1 MLQGYLRVLAVLSLG
16 ASLPAGTAATVDF
29 NRDIRPVLSDR
40 CFTCHGP
47 DAAAKKIKLRLDSEA
62 GMLADLGGHAAVVP
76 GDAEKSE
83 LVRRI
88 TAGKPALRMPPV
100 YSGLKLS
107 EREIGLLKQWVA
119 EGAKWQK
126 HWSLIPPQRPEL
138 PSVQKTAWAKNPIDY
153 FVLERL
159 ERDGLTPASE
169 ADRALL
175 ARRVALD
182 LTGIPPTIADLD
194 AFLRDTSANAYE
206 NLVDR
211 LLASPRYGERMAMR
225 WLDVSRY
232 ADTNGYQTDGERTMW
247 RWRDYVI
254 DSFNRNKPFDRF
266 TVEQIAG
273 DLLPHPAL
281 EQRIATAFNR
291 NHRGNGEGG
300 IVPEEYMVEYAA
312 DRTETMSTVW
322 LGLTFGC
329 ARCHNHKYDPLTQK
343 DYYQLFA
350 YFNNIADRGRYF
362 KFGNTPPMIPA
373 PTAIEQ
379 EKLAAMDAKVAAAE
393 KRFEDLRSETGH
405 GLREWIRSLPSAQ
418 PADWAVSR
426 GQVAVVSPAKTGKS
440 KFDGTAYHNAGTLA
454 EFGYFDSFSISAWFN
469 AAAPTGSIVTR
480 AKDQTE
486 ESGILLQMKDGKLQL
501 NLVLRWLDDALRVE
515 TQQTIPLNQWHHVLA
530 TYDGSRLAAGIH
542 LYVDGKEAPL
552 KVIVD
557 ELNQEFRVKE
567 PWRIGGGGGKEFLFK
582 GEIGDIRLYKRTL
595 SGAEAAMLALGRNL
609 NQLASST
616 TLAKAEEQ
624 KLRMAYLDQ
633 YGPEAVRQAYAA
645 MLDARDAR
653 RALIKS
659 FPTVMVMEE
668 MPQPR
673 DTFLLQRGAYDKPGE
688 KVSPNVPATL
698 HPLPANVPNN
708 RLGLAQW
715 LVDRKNPLTAR
726 VIVNRFW
733 QMYFGTGI
741 VKTVEDFGSQGEWP
755 SHPALLDWMAVEFMD
770 SGWDVK
776 ALQKLI
782 VMSATYRQTAK
793 ASPELIQR
801 DPENRLLA
809 RGPRVRL
816 PAETVRDQ
824 ALAISGLLVEKT
836 GGPSVKPYQPK
847 GLWTELS
854 GGADYKQDK
863 GENLYRRSLY
873 TFWKRTS
880 PPPAMMNFDAAG
892 RETCIVR
899 ENRTNTPLQALN
911 LMNDVTYLEASR
923 KMAER
928 MMREGGATPAERIG
942 YGFRLATARL
952 PHAREADVLL
962 AGYRN
967 QLDYYQT
974 HSDAAVKLLSQGDS
988 ARDENLPVSELAA
1001 YSTVASLILNLDETI
1016 TK

>member
-1 MLQGYLRVLAVLSLG
+1 MLHIPLRAMLVLSLS
-16 ASLPAGTAATVDF
+16 AAAPAAVEF
-29 NRDIRPVLSDR
+29 NRDIRPILSDR
-40 CFTCHGP
+40 CFSCHGP
-47 DAAAKKIKLRLDSEA
+47 DAATKKIQLRLDSES
-62 GMLADLGGHAAVVP
+62 GMFSKSNGKAAVIP
-76 GDAEKSE
+76 GDAANSE
-83 LVRRI
+83 LVKRV
-88 TAGKPALRMPPV
+88 TADKPALRMPPV

-107 EREIGLLKQWVA
+107 DREVELLKQWVA

-126 HWSLIPPQRPEL
+126 HWSLIPAQRP
-138 PSVQKTAWAKNPIDY
+138 PVPAVSNPAWARNAIDH
-153 FVLERL
+153 FVLDRL
-159 ERDGLTPASE
+159 EREKVQPSPE
-169 ADRALL
+169 AGRAALM
-175 ARRVALD
+175 RRVSLD
-182 LTGIPPTIADLD
+182 LTGLPPAITELD
-194 AFLRDTSANAYE
+194 AFLKDSSPNAYE
-206 NLVDR
+206 ALVDR

-254 DSFNRNKPFDRF
+254 DSFHRNKPFDQF
-266 TVEQIAG
+266 TVEQLAG
-273 DLLPHPAL
+273 DLLPNPTL

-322 LGLTFGC
+322 LGVTFGC
-329 ARCHNHKYDPLTQK
+329 ARCHNHKYDPFTQK

-362 KFGNTPPMIPA
+362 KFGNTPPLLPA
-373 PTAIEQ
+373 PTAAQ
-379 EKLAAMDAKVAAAE
+379 QQTLAAAE
-393 KRFEDLRSETGH
+393 RKVAVAEQRFDSLRGEAKQKLLAWTNA
-405 GLREWIRSLPSAQ
+405 LPSTTA
-418 PADWAVSR
+418 ADWAISR
-426 GQVAVVSPAKTGKS
+426 GQVAHVKPPQTR
-440 KFDGTAYHNAGTLA
+440 FDGTAFHDAGNLA
-454 EFGYFDSFSISAWFN
+454 EFGYFDTFSISAWFQPQS
-469 AAAPTGSIVTR
+469 PTGSIVTR
-480 AKDQTE
+480 GKDQAE

-515 TQQTIPLNQWHHVLA
+515 TERPVALHQWHHVLA
-530 TYDGSRLAAGIH
+530 TYDSSRLASGIR
-542 LYVDGKEAPL
+542 LYVDGKEAKS

-567 PWRIGGGGGKEFLFK
+567 PWRIGGGGGKEFLFR
-582 GEIGDIRLYKRTL
+582 GEIGDVRLYNRAL
-595 SGAEAAMLALGRNL
+595 SAEEAAVLALRANL
-609 NQLASST
+609 NQLATQPSRS
-616 TLAKAEEQ
+616 KAEED
-624 KLRMAYLDQ
+624 KLRLAFLFQFGPETIRRAYQEMLDQ
-633 YGPEAVRQAYAA
+633 REAHQNLV
-645 MLDARDAR
+645 
-653 RALIKS
+653 KS

-668 MPQPR
+668 MRQAR

-688 KVSPNVPATL
+688 KVIRNVPASL
-698 HPLPANVPNN
+698 HALPSGVAND
-708 RLGLAQW
+708 RLALAKW
-715 LVDRKNPLTAR
+715 VTDRNNPLTAR

-741 VKTVEDFGSQGEWP
+741 VKTVEDFGSQGEPP
-755 SHPALLDWMAVEFMD
+755 SHPALLDWLAAEFIE

-776 ALQKLI
+776 ALQKKI
-782 VMSATYRQTAK
+782 VMSATYRQSTRATQ
-793 ASPELIQR
+793 EQLQR
-801 DPENRLLA
+801 DPENRMLA

-847 GLWTELS
+847 GLWSELS
-854 GGADYKQDK
+854 GGADYQRDK
-863 GENLYRRSLY
+863 GESLYRRSLY

-880 PPPAMMNFDAAG
+880 PPPSMMNFDAAG

-928 MMREGGATPAERIG
+928 MMREGGASAEDRIA

-952 PHAREADVLL
+952 PKSQEAGVLL
-962 AGYRN
+962 GGFRN
-967 QLDYYQT
+967 QLDFYQT
-974 HSDAAVKLLSQGDS
+974 HPDAAAKLLNQGDS
-988 ARDENLPVSELAA
+988 PRDERLPVDELAA
-1001 YSTVASLILNLDETI
+1001 YATVASLLLNLDETI
-1016 TK
+1016 TKQ

>member
-1 MLQGYLRVLAVLSLG
+1 MLHAHLRAIAVLSLSAAA
-16 ASLPAGTAATVDF
+16 ASAAVEF
-29 NRDIRPVLSDR
+29 NRDIRPILSDR
-40 CFTCHGP
+40 CFSCHGP
-47 DAAAKKIKLRLDSEA
+47 DAGAKKISLRLDSES
-62 GMLADLGGHAAVVP
+62 GMFAKSNGKTAVTP
-76 GDAEKSE
+76 GDAANSE

-88 TAGKPALRMPPV
+88 TAEKPALRMPPA

-107 EREIGLLKQWVA
+107 DREIDLLKQWVS

-126 HWSLIPPQRPEL
+126 HWSLIPPRRPSL
-138 PSVQKTAWAKNPIDY
+138 PPVRNTAWPRNAIDH

-159 ERDGLTPASE
+159 ERDNLAPASE
-169 ADRALL
+169 ANRAALM
-175 ARRVALD
+175 RRVSLD
-182 LTGIPPTIADLD
+182 LTGIPPSIPDLD
-194 AFLRDTSANAYE
+194 AFLKDQSPKAYE
-206 NLVDR
+206 TLVDR

-254 DSFNRNKPFDRF
+254 DSFNRNKPFDQF
-266 TVEQIAG
+266 TIEQIAG
-273 DLLPHPAL
+273 DLLPNATL

-373 PTAIEQ
+373 PTAAQQ
-379 EKLAAMDAKVAAAE
+379 ETLAAKEREVSAAE
-393 KRFEDLRSETGH
+393 QRFEGMRAQADQQFAAWTHL
-405 GLREWIRSLPSAQ
+405 LPKAPPS
-418 PADWAVSR
+418 DWAVSR
-426 GQVAVVSPAKTGKS
+426 GQVAHVKPPQSR
-440 KFDGTAYHNAGTLA
+440 FDGTAAHDAGNLA
-454 EFGYFDSFSISAWFN
+454 EFGYFDTFSISAWFN
-469 AAAPTGSIVTR
+469 PQTATGSIVTR
-480 AKDQTE
+480 AKDQVE

-515 TQQTIPLNQWHHVLA
+515 TEQPVALNQWHHVLA
-530 TYDGSRLAAGIH
+530 TYDSSRLASGIRIF
-542 LYVDGKEAPL
+542 VDGKEAKL

-582 GEIGDIRLYKRTL
+582 GEIGDVRLYNRPL
-595 SGAEAAMLALGRNL
+595 SAQEAAVLALSSNL
-609 NQLASST
+609 NRIAAQSSRNQ
-616 TLAKAEEQ
+616 AEED
-624 KLRMAYLDQ
+624 KLRMAFLYQYGSEGIRHAYKEMLDQ
-633 YGPEAVRQAYAA
+633 RESHRKLV
-645 MLDARDAR
+645 
-653 RALIKS
+653 KS

-668 MPQPR
+668 MRTPR

-688 KVSPNVPATL
+688 KVARSVPASL
-698 HPLPANVPNN
+698 HALPSGIPND
-708 RLGLAQW
+708 RLALAKW
-715 LVDRKNPLTAR
+715 TADRNNPLTAR

-741 VKTVEDFGSQGEWP
+741 VKTVEDFGSQGEPP
-755 SHPALLDWMAVEFMD
+755 SHPALLDWLATEFID
-770 SGWDVK
+770 SGWDIK
-776 ALQKLI
+776 ALQKMI
-782 VMSATYRQTAK
+782 VMSATYRQSTRATQ
-793 ASPELIQR
+793 EQLQR

-847 GLWTELS
+847 GLWSELT
-854 GGADYKQDK
+854 GGADYQRDQ

-880 PPPAMMNFDAAG
+880 PPPSMMNFDAAG

-928 MMREGGATPAERIG
+928 MMREGGASPSDRIA

-952 PHAREADVLL
+952 PRPQESDVLL
-962 AGYRN
+962 AGFRN
-967 QLDYYQT
+967 QLDFYQT

-988 ARDENLPVSELAA
+988 PRDEKLPVNELAA
-1001 YSTVASLILNLDETI
+1001 YSTVASLLLNLDETI
-1016 TK
+1016 TKQ

>member
-1 MLQGYLRVLAVLSLG
+1 MLQTPLRALAVLSLSV
-16 ASLPAGTAATVDF
+16 ATAPAAVEF
-29 NRDIRPVLSDR
+29 NRDIRPILSDR
-40 CFTCHGP
+40 CFSCHGP
-47 DAAAKKIKLRLDSEA
+47 DAAAKKINLRLDSES
-62 GMLADLGGHAAVVP
+62 GMFAKANGKTAVIP
-76 GDAEKSE
+76 GDAANSE

-88 TAGKPALRMPPV
+88 SAEKPALRMPPV

-107 EREIGLLKQWVA
+107 DREIELLKQWVA

-126 HWSLIPPQRPEL
+126 HWSLIPPKRPEL
-138 PSVQKTAWAKNPIDY
+138 PPVRNAAWARNPIDH

-159 ERDGLTPASE
+159 ERDNLQPAKE
-169 ADRALL
+169 AERASLM
-175 ARRVALD
+175 RRVSLD

-194 AFLRDTSANAYE
+194 AFLKDQSPNAYE
-206 NLVDR
+206 SLVDR

-254 DSFNRNKPFDRF
+254 DSFNRNKPFDQF
-266 TVEQIAG
+266 TLEQLAG
-273 DLLPHPAL
+273 DLLPNPTL

-322 LGLTFGC
+322 LGMTLGC

-362 KFGNTPPMIPA
+362 KFGNTPPLMPA
-373 PTAIEQ
+373 PTSAQQ
-379 EKLAAMDAKVAAAE
+379 EKLAAMQAKVTAAE
-393 KRFEDLRSETGH
+393 DRFGAMRSQIEQK
-405 GLREWIRSLPSAQ
+405 LVEWTRTLPTAQ
-418 PADWAVSR
+418 PVDWAVSR
-426 GQVAVVSPAKTGKS
+426 GQVAHAKPATS
-440 KFDGTAYHNAGTLA
+440 RFDGTRSHDAGNLA
-454 EFGYFDSFSISAWFN
+454 EFGYFDTFSISAWFQPQ
-469 AAAPTGSIVTR
+469 APTGSIVTR
-480 AKDQTE
+480 GKDVIE
-486 ESGILLQMKDGKLQL
+486 ESGIFLQMKDGKLQL

-515 TQQTIPLNQWHHVLA
+515 TEQPVPLNQWHHVLA
-530 TYDGSRLAAGIH
+530 TYDSSRLASGIRIF
-542 LYVDGKEAPL
+542 VDGKEAKL

-557 ELNQEFRVKE
+557 ELNQEFKVKE

-582 GEIGDIRLYKRTL
+582 GEIGDVRLYNRTL
-595 SGAEAAMLALGRNL
+595 SAQEAAVLALNTNL
-609 NQLASST
+609 NKLA
-616 TLAKAEEQ
+616 TLNSRGKAEED
-624 KLRMAYLDQ
+624 KLRMAFLYQ
-633 YGPEAVRQAYAA
+633 YGPEEVRQAYKE
-645 MLDARDAR
+645 MLDQREAHRQMVN
-653 RALIKS
+653 S

-668 MPQPR
+668 MRQPR
-673 DTFLLQRGAYDKPGE
+673 DTFLLQRGSYEKPGE
-688 KVSPNVPATL
+688 RVARNVPASL
-698 HPLPANVPNN
+698 HALPAGVSND
-708 RLGLAQW
+708 RMALAKW
-715 LVDRKNPLTAR
+715 ITDRNNPLTAR

-741 VKTVEDFGSQGEWP
+741 VKTVEDFGSQGEPP
-755 SHPALLDWMAVEFMD
+755 SHPALLDWLATEFVE

-776 ALQKLI
+776 ALQKKI
-782 VMSATYRQTAK
+782 VMSATYRQSTRATQ
-793 ASPELIQR
+793 EQLQR

-847 GLWTELS
+847 GLWSELT
-854 GGADYKQDK
+854 GGADYQRDK

-880 PPPAMMNFDAAG
+880 PPPSMMNFDAAG

-928 MMREGGATPAERIG
+928 MMREGGATPSDRIAF
-942 YGFRLATARL
+942 GFRLATARQ
-952 PHAREADVLL
+952 PRDKEADVLL

-967 QLDYYQT
+967 QLDFYQT
-974 HSDAAVKLLSQGDS
+974 HSEAATKLLSQGDS
-988 ARDENLPVSELAA
+988 PRDENLPVSELAA
-1001 YSTVASLILNLDETI
+1001 YSTVASLLLNLDETI
-1016 TK
+1016 TKQ

>member
-1 MLQGYLRVLAVLSLG
+1 MLQTPMRAVAVLSV
-16 ASLPAGTAATVDF
+16 TAAVATAAVEF
-29 NRDIRPVLSDR
+29 NRDIRPILSDR
-40 CFTCHGP
+40 CFSCHGP
-47 DAAAKKIKLRLDSEA
+47 DAGAKKIKLRLDSES
-62 GMLADLGGHAAVVP
+62 GMFAKVNGKAAVIP
-76 GDAEKSE
+76 GDAAGSE

-88 TAGKPALRMPPV
+88 SAEQPALRMPPV
-100 YSGLKLS
+100 YSGVKLTD
-107 EREIGLLKQWVA
+107 REIELLKQWVA

-126 HWSLIPPQRPEL
+126 HWSLIAPQRASL
-138 PSVQKTAWAKNPIDY
+138 PQVRNTAWPRNPIDH

-159 ERDGLTPASE
+159 ERDNLQPAKE
-169 ADRALL
+169 AERAALI
-175 ARRVALD
+175 RRVSLD
-182 LTGIPPTIADLD
+182 LTGLPPSIGELD
-194 AFLRDTSANAYE
+194 AFLKDRSPNAYE

-254 DSFNRNKPFDRF
+254 DSFNRNKPFDQF
-266 TVEQIAG
+266 TIEQLAG
-273 DLLPHPAL
+273 DLLPNPTL

-312 DRTETMSTVW
+312 DRTETTATVW

-343 DYYQLFA
+343 DYYSLFA

-362 KFGNTPPMIPA
+362 KFGNTPPMLPA
-373 PTAIEQ
+373 PTAAQQ
-379 EKLAAMDAKVAAAE
+379 ETLAEADAKVAAAE
-393 KRFEDLRSETGH
+393 KRFESMRSEAEKK
-405 GLREWIRSLPSAQ
+405 LDEWIRALATAP

-426 GQVAVVSPAKTGKS
+426 GQVAHVKPPQAR
-440 KFDGTAYHNAGTLA
+440 FDGTAFHDAGHLA
-454 EFGYFDSFSISAWFN
+454 EFGYFDTFSISAWFHPQ
-469 AAAPTGSIVTR
+469 APTGSIVTR
-480 AKDQTE
+480 GKDQVE

-515 TQQTIPLNQWHHVLA
+515 TEQPVSLNQWHHVVA
-530 TYDGSRLAAGIH
+530 TYDGSRLASGIR
-542 LYVDGKEAPL
+542 LFVDGKEAKL

-567 PWRIGGGGGKEFLFK
+567 PWRIGGGGGKEFLFQ
-582 GEIGDIRLYKRTL
+582 GEIGDVRLYNRTL
-595 SGAEAAMLALGRNL
+595 SAQEAAVLALRANL
-609 NQLASST
+609 NEIAAQPSRG
-616 TLAKAEEQ
+616 KAEED
-624 KLRMAYLDQ
+624 KLRMAFLYQ
-633 YGPEAVRQAYAA
+633 YGPETVRQSYQE
-645 MLDARDAR
+645 MLDQRDAR
-653 RALIKS
+653 HKLVKS

-668 MPQPR
+668 MRQPR
-673 DTFLLQRGAYDKPGE
+673 ETYLLQRGAYDKPGE
-688 KVSPNVPATL
+688 KVARNVPAA
-698 HPLPANVPNN
+698 LPALPKGIAND
-708 RLGLAQW
+708 RMALAKW
-715 LVDRKNPLTAR
+715 ITDRNNPLTAR

-741 VKTVEDFGSQGEWP
+741 VKTVEDFGSQGEPP
-755 SHPALLDWMAVEFMD
+755 SHPALLDWLAVEFME

-776 ALQKLI
+776 ALQKKI
-782 VMSATYRQTAK
+782 VMSATYRQSARAT
-793 ASPELIQR
+793 PEQLQR

-824 ALAISGLLVEKT
+824 ALAIAGLLVEKT

-847 GLWTELS
+847 GLWSELS
-854 GGADYKQDK
+854 GGADYQRDT

-880 PPPAMMNFDAAG
+880 PPPSMMNFDAAG

-899 ENRTNTPLQALN
+899 ESRTNTPLQALN

-928 MMREGGATPAERIG
+928 MMREGGTSPADRIA

-952 PHAREADVLL
+952 PRKNEAEVLL
-962 AGYRN
+962 AGFGS
-967 QLDYYQT
+967 QLDFYQT
-974 HSDAAVKLLSQGDS
+974 NSGAAEKLLSHGES
-988 ARDENLPVSELAA
+988 ARDETLPVNELAA

-1016 TK
+1016 TKQ

>member
-1 MLQGYLRVLAVLSLG
+1 MLQTPLRALAVLSLS
-16 ASLPAGTAATVDF
+16 AAAATAAVEF
-29 NRDIRPVLSDR
+29 NRDIRPILSDR
-40 CFTCHGP
+40 CFSCHGP
-47 DAAAKKIKLRLDSEA
+47 DAATKKINLRLDSES
-62 GMLADLGGHAAVVP
+62 GMFAKANGKAAVIP
-76 GDAEKSE
+76 GDAANSE

-88 TAGKPALRMPPV
+88 TADKPALRMPPV

-107 EREIGLLKQWVA
+107 DREIELLKQWVA

-126 HWSLIPPQRPEL
+126 HWSLIAPKRPEL
-138 PSVQKTAWAKNPIDY
+138 PPVRSSAWTRNPIDH

-159 ERDGLTPASE
+159 ERDNLQPARE
-169 ADRALL
+169 AERAALM
-175 ARRVALD
+175 RRVSLD
-182 LTGIPPTIADLD
+182 LTGIPPTIAELD
-194 AFLRDTSANAYE
+194 AFVKDQSPNAYE

-254 DSFNRNKPFDRF
+254 DSFNRNKPFDQF
-266 TVEQIAG
+266 TIEQIAG
-273 DLLPHPAL
+273 DLLPNPTL

-322 LGLTFGC
+322 LGMTLGC

-362 KFGNTPPMIPA
+362 KFGNTPPLMPA
-373 PTAIEQ
+373 PTAMQQ
-379 EKLAAMDAKVAAAE
+379 EKLAAMQAKVTAAE
-393 KRFEDLRSETGH
+393 KRFEGMRPQVEQKLAQWT
-405 GLREWIRSLPSAQ
+405 RSLPAAP

-426 GQVAVVSPAKTGKS
+426 GQVADAKPAKAH
-440 KFDGTAYHNAGTLA
+440 FDGTAFHDAGNLA
-454 EFGYFDSFSISAWFN
+454 EFGYFDTFSISAWFN
-469 AAAPTGSIVTR
+469 PQAPTGSIVTR
-480 AKDQTE
+480 GKDVVE
-486 ESGILLQMKDGKLQL
+486 ESGIFLQMKEGKLQL

-515 TQQTIPLNQWHHVLA
+515 TEQPVVLNQWHHVLA
-530 TYDGSRLAAGIH
+530 TYDSSRLASGIRIF
-542 LYVDGKEAPL
+542 VDGKEAKL

-557 ELNQEFRVKE
+557 ELNQEFKVKE

-582 GEIGDIRLYKRTL
+582 GEIGDVRLYNRTL
-595 SGAEAAMLALGRNL
+595 SSQEAAVLALNANL
-609 NQLASST
+609 NKLASLPSRG
-616 TLAKAEEQ
+616 KAEED
-624 KLRMAYLDQ
+624 KLRMAFLYQ
-633 YGPEAVRQAYAA
+633 YGPEEARLAYKD
-645 MLDARDAR
+645 MLDQREAYRQ
-653 RALIKS
+653 LVNS

-668 MPQPR
+668 MRQPR
-673 DTFLLQRGAYDKPGE
+673 DTFLLQRGSYEKPGE
-688 KVSPNVPATL
+688 KVARNVPASL
-698 HPLPANVPNN
+698 HALPSGVAND
-708 RLGLAQW
+708 RMALAKW
-715 LVDRKNPLTAR
+715 ITDRNNPLTAR

-741 VKTVEDFGSQGEWP
+741 VKTVEDFGSQGEPP
-755 SHPALLDWMAVEFMD
+755 SHPALLDWLATEFME

-776 ALQKLI
+776 ALQKKI
-782 VMSATYRQTAK
+782 VMSATYRQSTRATQ
-793 ASPELIQR
+793 EQLQR

-847 GLWTELS
+847 GLWSELT
-854 GGADYKQDK
+854 GGADYQRDK

-880 PPPAMMNFDAAG
+880 PPPSMMNFDAAG

-928 MMREGGATPAERIG
+928 MMREGGASPVDRIA
-942 YGFRLATARL
+942 YGFRLATARM
-952 PHAREADVLL
+952 PRDKEAGVLL
-962 AGYRN
+962 AGFRN
-967 QLDYYQT
+967 QLDFYQT
-974 HSDAAVKLLSQGDS
+974 HSEAATKLLSQGDS
-988 ARDENLPVSELAA
+988 PRDEQLPVSELAA
-1001 YSTVASLILNLDETI
+1001 YSTVASLLLNLDETI
-1016 TK
+1016 TKQ